1 MAMNPFVDRFSVN
14 GGASNPVI
22 GASGDGYYEGV
33 DLTLKFSSEIA
44 ASPYSGDPWAWI
56 KARIQAGD
64 FTGIHVNDYIPF
76 KTTNNVSLKACVG
89 GINTYKDYGD
99 TAVGNH
105 IDFICRELWT
115 TRKPVNPVNYNNGL
129 IPVETITGDGT
140 TTEFTLTKEMN
151 GIASVT
157 QGGTGLT
164 GYSYDA
170 STFKLT
176 FNEAPAAGAITVT
189 GTGTEY
195 PWLASDLYHWLN
207 SLAGQVPN
215 STALNPAVKHVD
227 YTQGGVYYYLPDALK
242 AVIVEKRAYLPKRY
256 SASGLLSDD
265 NAGGWEN
272 IGKLW
277 LPSEW
282 EVYGGPA
289 RGGLRDYSVLG
300 NCIQYPIFRSMTNR
314 VKKRSGSRDN
324 WWVLS
329 VYSGNTTYWCIVYG
343 NGDATSYLAS
353 ATYVAAPVCFR
364 IS

>member
-22 GASGDGYYEGV
+22 GASGDRYYEGV
-33 DLTLKFSSEIA
+33 DLTLKFSTEIA

-76 KTTNNVSLKACVG
+76 TTTNNTTLKACVG

-105 IDFICRELWT
+105 IDFICRELWP

-129 IPVETITGDGT
+129 IPVETLTGDGT
-140 TTEFTLTKEMN
+140 TTTFVLAKEMD

-157 QGGTGLT
+157 QGGEGLT
-164 GYSYDA
+164 GYTYDA
-170 STFKLT
+170 STFTLT
-176 FNEAPAAGAITVT
+176 FAEAPAAGTITVT
-189 GTGTEY
+189 GTGTEH

-215 STALNPAVKHVD
+215 GTGLNPAVKHVD
-227 YTQGGVYYYLPDALK
+227 YTQGGVYYYLPANLK
-242 AVIVEKRAYLPKRY
+242 NVIVEKRAYLPKRY

-265 NAGGWEN
+265 NAGGWAD

-277 LPSEW
+277 LPSEF
-282 EVYGGPA
+282 EVYGAPVW
-289 RGGLRDYSVLG
+289 GGKGGHATMG
-300 NCIQYPIFRSMTNR
+300 NCVQYPIFAHNMNR
-314 VKKRSGSRDN
+314 VKNRSGSRDN

-329 VYSGNTTYWCIVYG
+329 VYSGNTTHWCLVHADG
-343 NGDATSYLAS
+343 LANTYS
-353 ATYVAAPVCFR
+353 ASTTNRAAPVCFR